1 MYCLVASCGFQLT
14 HTPVLSAVPLHTSSH
29 HNNHHNHH
37 YHNHYLQFED
47 VSFKYEGMRKAML
60 KGVSFTVPAGSFCGI
75 CGERGTGKSTL
86 FKLLL
91 RL

>member
-1 MYCLVASCGFQLT
+1 MWFPT
-14 HTPVLSAVPLHTSSH
+14 HAHICILSLRFVYLHTFSR
-29 HNNHHNHH
+29 HNHH
-37 YHNHYLQFED
+37 YHHHYFQFED